1 MKSLSF
7 RKSSAVDFTT
17 DAAIIPN
24 RVFRSCVEV
33 VDQLHREFRCSEL
46 PEFIGDQPA
55 ICAAIASRTHP
66 LVAATID
73 RNLRRHLKG
82 QITRFRASVAYP
94 FTSDDESWVILEWRE
109 NDGKEVMGIFDVDE
123 DYPDICNYI
132 LHIGVGSKDGP
143 TENRWNKTSL
153 VWKVVDM
160 SSLKSLFQAAQHVLG
175 VLGLPESDAKTL
187 YCEDNNDCSAQEYA

>member
-1 MKSLSF
+1 M

-17 DAAIIPN
+17 DGAINSPAS
-24 RVFRSCVEV
+24 FRKCVRV
-33 VDQLHREFRCSEL
+33 VDQLHREFRQSEL
-46 PEFIGDQPA
+46 PEFLGDHSALYPL
-55 ICAAIASRTHP
+55 IASRTHP
-66 LVAATID
+66 LVAATVD
-73 RNLRRHLKG
+73 RNLRRHLHSKG
-82 QITRFRASVAYP
+82 QITGFRASVAYP

-143 TENRWNKTSL
+143 VENRWNQTSL

-175 VLGLPESDAKTL
+175 VLELPQTDARTL
-187 YCEDNNDCSAQEYA
+187 YCENSDDCSTQEYA